1 LGRAEVCCQREIAA
15 ENRQNLKYEKTDPLF
30 YGNPT
35 ERGALRMKPKAAVNR
50 LIPKTRSRLR
60 LFCGA
65 KYYTLRRSMRWYF
78 GGVKFARLQSGR
90 RFPCTQ
96 FCHATPL
103 YRKLQNADR
112 KLQQNKA
119 VNLRPAIASLDGLV
133 LQPGETFSL
142 LESDRPPVAAQR
154 LPGGNG
160 AFLRNLSSRRGRRLV
175 PAFQFDLLD
184 DPAYGFD
191 RDGAVPPQL
200 RRVSG

>member
-1 LGRAEVCCQREIAA
+1 
-15 ENRQNLKYEKTDPLF
+15 
-30 YGNPT
+30 
-35 ERGALRMKPKAAVNR
+35 MKPKAAVNR

-103 YRKLQNADR
+103 YRKLQ
-112 KLQQNKA
+112 QNKA
-119 VNLRPAIASLDGLV
+119 VNLRPAIARLDGLV

-142 LESDRPPVAAQR
+142 LLESDRPPVAAQR
-154 LPGGNG
+154 LLGGNG

-175 PAFQFDLLD
+175 PASNLIYWMTLHTDLTVTERYRHSYDVFPDENRTQPFGSGATCVYNYLD
-184 DPAYGFD
+184 LMVENRTVRPFSF
-191 RDGAVPPQL
+191 L
-200 RRVSG
+200 CS

>member
-1 LGRAEVCCQREIAA
+1 
-15 ENRQNLKYEKTDPLF
+15 
-30 YGNPT
+30 
-35 ERGALRMKPKAAVNR
+35 MKPKAAVNR

-60 LFCGA
+60 VFCGA

-142 LESDRPPVAAQR
+142 LLKSDRPPVAAQR

-160 AFLRNLSSRRGRRLV
+160 PFLRNLSSRRGRRLV
-175 PAFQFDLLD
+175 PASNLIYWMTLHTDLTVTERYRHSYD
-184 DPAYGFD
+184 VFPDENRTQPFGSGATCVYNY
-191 RDGAVPPQL
+191 RDLMVENRTVRPFSFL
-200 RRVSG
+200 CS